1 MCLSP
6 MRLRKRASLV
16 ANGGTT
22 RSAGPHIYLLQKPRR
37 AARFSPF
44 PPHRPNFSP
53 RKKQPATRPLALFD
67 ARTTPYD

>member
-16 ANGGTT
+16 ANGG
-22 RSAGPHIYLLQKPRR
+22 RRGAQPHIYLLQKPRR